1 MRLAVIHQT
10 QDYCSQP
17 NTGLLRFAATTE
29 PISQLIIDSI
39 TQSDCFN
46 TNTKT
51 LVALPQEWQ
60 SQNSSQNSNIV
71 YYNGSFDVFLQ
82 DRTKSNSSQ
91 WFILSN
97 GRFVTDVDFKS
108 LEKILAQFDN
118 DIIAI
123 DVDSELMSYHEKVR
137 ITSDHNLAGFRRQY
151 HDSIVPTAT
160 PTSWPHH
167 LFIKTDMLE
176 KIAVDGKLPIR
187 FSEFVTSCVSNSIE
201 MRCFKLGGRVLDIQ
215 TEAGLIDYIRAR
227 LNSDHHHSNLKVRHI
242 SPNARIF
249 GKVLFGDNVE
259 IAENAII
266 IGPAIISDNVKIA
279 ESAVIKSSVIAQGL
293 SVPKGSIIQNRIL
306 TEIKYQKKLPL
317 LPIDSQRISMNLNK
331 RANTNFR
338 SWPKLSY
345 TRCIKRIADIIVSLV
360 LLILFL
366 PLFPVIAV
374 VIKLNSSGPVFF
386 RHKRQG
392 FHGKDFYCLKFRTMI
407 YGAEKIQHKLRSKN
421 QVDGPQFK
429 VQDDPRVTVVGRFLR
444 ETFID
449 EIPQFINVLLGQMS
463 VVGPR
468 PSPESENL
476 LCPFWRDG
484 RLSVRPGITG
494 LWQVQ
499 RTRQPGQDFQEWIY
513 YDTKY
518 IRNLSLRL
526 DLFIFAQTIKKIV
539 KNFIKQF

>member
-1 MRLAVIHQT
+1 MRLAVIHET

-17 NTGLLRFAATTE
+17 NTGLLRFAVTTE

-46 TNTKT
+46 TNTRT
-51 LVALPQEWQ
+51 LIALPQEWH
-60 SQNSSQNSNIV
+60 SQNFSQNPDIV
-71 YYNGSFDVFLQ
+71 YYNGSIDVFLQ
-82 DRTKSNSSQ
+82 ESTKSNSSQ

-108 LEKILAQFDN
+108 IEKILAQFDN

-123 DVDSELMSYHEKVR
+123 DVDPELMFYHEKVR
-137 ITSDHNLAGFRRQY
+137 ITCDHNLAGFRRQY
-151 HDSIVPTAT
+151 HDAIVPTAT
-160 PTSWPHH
+160 PTTWPAH
-167 LFIKTDMLE
+167 LFIKIDLLD
-176 KIAVDGKLPIR
+176 KIAIDGKLPIR
-187 FSEFVTSCVSNSIE
+187 FSDFVTSCLSNSLG

-215 TEAGLIDYIRAR
+215 TEVGLIDYIRVR
-227 LNSDHHHSNLKVRHI
+227 LNSDHYHSNLKVLHL
-242 SPNARIF
+242 SPDARIF

-279 ESAVIKSSVIAQGL
+279 ESAVIRSSVIAQGL

-306 TEIKYQKKLPL
+306 TGIKYQKNPPL
-317 LPIDSQRISMNLNK
+317 QPIDSQRISMNLNK

-338 SWPKLSY
+338 TWTKLSY
-345 TRCIKRIADIIVSLV
+345 ARCIKRIADIVVSLV

-392 FHGKDFYCLKFRTMI
+392 LHGKDFYCLKFTTMI
-407 YGAEKIQHKLRSKN
+407 CGADKIQHKLRSKN

-463 VVGPR
+463 VIGPR

-499 RTRQPGQDFQEWIY
+499 RTRQPGRDFQEWIY

-518 IRNLSLRL
+518 VRNLSLRL
-526 DLFIFAQTIKKIV
+526 DLFIFAKTIKKIV